1 MPIVLTRN
9 VRKNKYNEY
18 RKMLTGKIEYESPN
32 SNLDKFIGY
41 LKLKKDPKVEKLTIE
56 NFIPRGAII
65 RQAGWYKFVLV
76 IFY

>member
-1 MPIVLTRN
+1 
-9 VRKNKYNEY
+9 
-18 RKMLTGKIEYESPN
+18 MLTGKIEYESPN

-65 RQAGWYKFVLV
+65 RQAGW
-76 IFY
+76 